1 MATSGISRTHMFLLR
16 GSLRCMVAF
25 GWLWF
30 LVPLLTWRNGDA
42 VSWDGQTDHSQV
54 APGLHTVRGAAAYWE
69 GQVHVEVN
77 QPSVGLRLLSWLPE
91 ALMAVAVIVTGFL
104 LLRLLY
110 ETQAG
115 RPFFASSASRLRAI
129 SLVIGVAAVAV
140 PITWSTAN
148 RAILETALRGQ
159 VEPHVH
165 VAQMATWLL
174 VALVVRVVAEAFRI
188 GTRLQDDVEGLV

>member
-1 MATSGISRTHMFLLR
+1 MATSGISRTQVFFLR
-16 GSLRCMVAF
+16 GSLRSMVTF

-42 VSWDGQTDHSQV
+42 LSWDGETDHSRV
-54 APGLHTVRGAAAYWE
+54 APGLRTVRGAAAYWE
-69 GQVHVEVN
+69 GQVHVEIYH
-77 QPSVGLRLLSWLPE
+77 PSAGLRLLSWLPE
-91 ALMAVAVIVTGFL
+91 AIVAVAVIVTGFL

-129 SLVIGVAAVAV
+129 SLVVGVAAVAV
-140 PITWSTAN
+140 PISWSVAN
-148 RAILETALRGQ
+148 RAILEAAARGQ
-159 VEPHVH
+159 TGGHVH
-165 VAQMATWLL
+165 FAQMATWLV

-188 GTRLQDDVEGLV
+188 GTRLQEDVEGLV